1 MRREPS
7 SRSCYVRHSFH
18 PHFMQYYEYGWLHL
32 QHSNSHPDDWKGMQK
47 LITTLS
53 SALPHSLTQPIGH
66 DLILTYNSS

>member
-1 MRREPS
+1 
-7 SRSCYVRHSFH
+7 
-18 PHFMQYYEYGWLHL
+18 MQYYEYGWLHL

-66 DLILTYNSS
+66 DLIGTYNIS